1 MLPAFSSP
9 WGYTQNRTL
18 FQTSAQIAQF
28 VSYHAQA
35 DHLPVKEPCAEL
47 QCNKLQFCST
57 YFWSVSKRVSHP
69 HLETMPPAPATNLV
83 FFQPLLRQLFA
94 ALLQH
99 RAAQLHR
106 LVLVELALVQQDAK
120 VLQQR
125 RRGAR
130 SGRHLLESL
139 NGLRGAQDS
148 LQNPDSQ
155 VCHTVKL

>member
-1 MLPAFSSP
+1 
-9 WGYTQNRTL
+9 
-18 FQTSAQIAQF
+18 
-28 VSYHAQA
+28 
-35 DHLPVKEPCAEL
+35 
-47 QCNKLQFCST
+47 
-57 YFWSVSKRVSHP
+57 VSHP

-83 FFQPLLRQLFA
+83 FFQPLLPQLFA

-139 NGLRGAQDS
+139 NRLRGAQDS